1 MPKLNEDWRDF
12 RALET
17 FLLGGAAVVVV
28 LTTGYVEGIKLARI
42 EAKKS
47 ESSTLWEVVP
57 PTGVWWLVVVD
68 VEPAFIVVVV
78 AVASGIAKGKGGRR
92 RSVPWSEEIIF
103 CFDEVTKSD
112 KSDERRVP
120 LSNSREMREVP

>member
-92 RSVPWSEEIIF
+92 RSLFRGVRRLFFVSFYKVI
-103 CFDEVTKSD
+103 KMN
-112 KSDERRVP
+112 ERRVPP
-120 LSNSREMREVP
+120 LSNSRKMREDP